1 MRVSVIFG
9 SRVILPKNIIILY
22 ARLNCTRISH
32 EKRISARQLSERS
45 NIPASQGNCGEI
57 EKFIMYG
64 GKSAVLSV
72 GAEIGGNEVECPT
85 CKAKNPKGQKIC
97 SSCGAKLRK
106 NCPHCGASGDDV
118 KLCPNCKAEIKGN
131 AAFCSK
137 CGTKNQL
144 KIRAVPKTTVT
155 PVFMSVDFFWRV

>member
-32 EKRISARQLSERS
+32 EKRIAARQLSERS

-72 GAEIGGNEVECPT
+72 GAEIGGNE
-85 CKAKNPKGQKIC
+85 
-97 SSCGAKLRK
+97 
-106 NCPHCGASGDDV
+106 
-118 KLCPNCKAEIKGN
+118 
-131 AAFCSK
+131 
-137 CGTKNQL
+137 
-144 KIRAVPKTTVT
+144 KIRKDKKFAPPAVQNSEKTVLIAVPKLKAERSLVRSAEAL
-155 PVFMSVDFFWRV
+155 PKNLQWFV

>member
-32 EKRISARQLSERS
+32 EKRIAARQLSERS

-72 GAEIGGNEVECPT
+72 GAEIGGMRSSVRR
-85 CKAKNPKGQKIC
+85 AKQKIRKDKKFAPPAVQN
-97 SSCGAKLRK
+97 SEKTVLIAMPKL
-106 NCPHCGASGDDV
+106 
-118 KLCPNCKAEIKGN
+118 KAERSLVRS
-131 AAFCSK
+131 AEALP
-137 CGTKNQL
+137 KNLQWF
-144 KIRAVPKTTVT
+144 V
-155 PVFMSVDFFWRV
+155 